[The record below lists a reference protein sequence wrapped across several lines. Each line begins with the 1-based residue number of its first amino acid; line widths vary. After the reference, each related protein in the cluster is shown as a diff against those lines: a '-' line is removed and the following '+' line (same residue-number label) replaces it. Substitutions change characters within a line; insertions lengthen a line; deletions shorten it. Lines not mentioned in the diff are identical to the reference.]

1 MKKWMLILIALII
14 VGVIAAVLVYKFVY
28 NKPHP
33 DYVKAK
39 TEVSVGAADLFNA
52 YLADQTHADATYT
65 GKMLEV
71 KGAFTRVEQV
81 DSLTI
86 VVFVLGEGLFGD
98 EGVRV
103 TLLPEYSDKARELE
117 PGSEI
122 TLKGYCTGFSDA
134 DVVLEKGSLPE

>member
-1 MKKWMLILIALII
+1 MKKWMLILITLII
-14 VGVIAAVLVYKFVY
+14 LGVIAAFLIYKYIY
-28 NKPHP
+28 NKPHT

-39 TEVSVGAADLFNA
+39 TDVSVHAADLFNA
-52 YLADQTHADATYT
+52 YVSDQASADATYT
-65 GKMLEV
+65 GKVLEV
-71 KGAFTRVEQV
+71 KGAFTRIEQA

-103 TLLPEYSDKARELE
+103 TLLPAYSDKASQLE

-122 TLKGYCTGFSDA
+122 TLKGYCTGFNDT